1 MDPCIVVA
9 VRPAWPELK
18 NRSGFTPVRLPGSI
32 RCILLVFQQQQ
43 QGLNLTSGFK
53 TAAAP
58 AEVGLNLS
66 LQNGINLSRN
76 PDRTAAQGQ
85 QQQGGAGGT
94 AGTGSY
100 YYTSNVTSGYI
111 NLSTQKY
118 PIQVQ

>member
-1 MDPCIVVA
+1 M
-9 VRPAWPELK
+9 
-18 NRSGFTPVRLPGSI
+18 
-32 RCILLVFQQQQ
+32 
-43 QGLNLTSGFK
+43 TSGFK

-76 PDRTAAQGQ
+76 PDRAAAQGQQ

-100 YYTSNVTSGYI
+100 YYTSNVTSGDI

-118 PIQVQ
+118 PIQV

>member
-1 MDPCIVVA
+1 MEFV
-9 VRPAWPELK
+9 L
-18 NRSGFTPVRLPGSI
+18 FQ
-32 RCILLVFQQQQ
+32 QQQQ

-53 TAAAP
+53 TAP

-76 PDRTAAQGQ
+76 PDRAQGQ
-85 QQQGGAGGT
+85 GGGAAGGN
-94 AGTGSY
+94 GSY

-118 PIQVQ
+118 PVQGCWGFVFDMKCFWEPFPLL

>member
-1 MDPCIVVA
+1 M
-9 VRPAWPELK
+9 
-18 NRSGFTPVRLPGSI
+18 
-32 RCILLVFQQQQ
+32 VFQQQQ

-53 TAAAP
+53 TAP

-76 PDRTAAQGQ
+76 PDRAQGQ
-85 QQQGGAGGT
+85 GGGG
-94 AGTGSY
+94 GSY

-118 PIQVQ
+118 PVQGCWAYL